1 MRYSVGRTTRWVAR
15 GACVCAVLC
24 ASQAAVAS
32 GGKEFYPG
40 DLGQAVAAIAIFG
53 LLLFVLGK
61 WAWGPIVRQLQD
73 REQQIM
79 ETIENTQK
87 HQEEAKDLVEQYK
100 GKIDNAEAEAAEIM
114 ERSLEKAG
122 AEGDKIIDEARREA
136 RESIK
141 RGLADI
147 KQAKRQAIRDMRD
160 ATAELAAEIAGSII
174 DDSLTPQVHDHLI
187 DASIKAI
194 GQRVAE
200 ES

>member
-1 MRYSVGRTTRWVAR
+1 
-15 GACVCAVLC
+15 
-24 ASQAAVAS
+24 
-32 GGKEFYPG
+32 
-40 DLGQAVAAIAIFG
+40 
-53 LLLFVLGK
+53 
-61 WAWGPIVRQLQD
+61 
-73 REQQIM
+73 M